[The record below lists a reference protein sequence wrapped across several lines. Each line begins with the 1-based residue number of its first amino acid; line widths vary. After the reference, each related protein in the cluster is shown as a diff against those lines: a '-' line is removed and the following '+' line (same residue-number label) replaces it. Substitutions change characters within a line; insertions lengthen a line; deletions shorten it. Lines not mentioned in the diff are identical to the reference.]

1 MSEQKLEGYFFTTIL
16 IAVLFLVGYL
26 FYPFLGAL
34 ALALVLAILAM
45 PLYDGLNKRIHRPN
59 ISALLVVAFVTLVI
73 LLPAAGLILLLLEE
87 LLRLAQY
94 ATTLNYSMIPTFF
107 DDMNARI
114 QELFPTVES
123 AIDISVLFQN
133 VGSMAGG
140 FATGVFTATVDL
152 FIKTLLVLIA
162 LFFFLRDGHT
172 FVRNIIKLSPLSDN
186 EDKQILKRLGM
197 VTRSLIRGTMVIAVI
212 KGALVGIGFII
223 FGLVNPVLWGS
234 VAAVSSLIPAI
245 GTGLVMIPAF
255 LYLVFIGSY
264 FAAFGFMIWGILIV
278 GFIDDIL
285 APRLIG
291 NGARIHPL
299 FILLSVLGGLAT
311 FGIAGFLLGPLIF
324 ALLVALSE
332 IYRLKVRQMQRSSS
346 APEAH

>member
-16 IAVLFLVGYL
+16 IAVLFLVGYI
-26 FYPFLGAL
+26 FYPFVGAL

-45 PLYDGLNKRIHRPN
+45 PLYDRLDKHLHRPN
-59 ISALLVVAFVTLVI
+59 LSALLVVVFVTLVI
-73 LLPAAGLILLLLEE
+73 LLPAAGLTGLLFEE
-87 LLRLAQY
+87 MSRVPGY
-94 ATTLNYSMIPTFF
+94 ARGLDYERIPTFF
-107 DDMNARI
+107 DDINTRI
-114 QELFPTVES
+114 QVLFPTIES
-123 AIDISVLFQN
+123 AIDLSVLFQN

-140 FATGVFTATVDL
+140 FAKGMFTAALDL
-152 FIKTLLVLIA
+152 FVKTILVLIA
-162 LFFFLRDGHT
+162 LFFFLRDGHQ
-172 FVRNIIKLSPLSDN
+172 FVRNIIKLSPLSDD
-186 EDKQILKRLGM
+186 EDRKIIKRLRM

-212 KGALVGIGFII
+212 KGVLVGIGFVI
-223 FGLVNPVLWGS
+223 FGLAGPVLWGS

-255 LYLVFIGSY
+255 FYLVFTGSY
-264 FAAFGFMIWGILIV
+264 FAAFGFMVWGILIV

-332 IYRLKVRQMQRSSS
+332 IYRLKVRQIHLSSS
-346 APEAH
+346 TNELQ